1 MGRQLVRLPAG
12 NQAEALAAARRESL
26 TAEELRGVVDLL
38 LASGTREK
46 TAFVLEKPRQAL
58 QQAQQPTLR
67 SWDPRLSSAGNRV
80 SRQLGLLLDQL
91 GRMENWLHHRG
102 RGELALCDR
111 QLLRERFAHLVQ
123 QGRMVAELTEDFLA
137 EIALP

>member
-1 MGRQLVRLPAG
+1 MARQLTRLPAG
-12 NQAEALAAARRESL
+12 NQVEGWGRAARAPDGGGVARRGGFAAGLRAAGES
-26 TAEELRGVVDLL
+26 
-38 LASGTREK
+38 
-46 TAFVLEKPRQAL
+46 AFVLEEPRRALRQA
-58 QQAQQPTLR
+58 QIRR
-67 SWDPRLSSAGNRV
+67 SGRGTRGSVRPGIGSVGSWGCCWI
-80 SRQLGLLLDQL
+80 L

-137 EIALP
+137 ELALP